1 MSSATCF
8 CQSLNLVPIFRRIW
22 FLSWRPGPEIP
33 PQVSNFSNSR
43 KFLFRTIAKKLNR
56 TEIKSKKFRRKLK
69 TSVSVVCDVLWELF
83 FSSFFLMNWSK
94 FANNLFKSV
103 FRRKDKL
110 LFLHFK
116 MVNYSTNLNLSL
128 PWFSYNVAI
137 LPRQKYSKWSCF
149 IISTNCE

>member
-1 MSSATCF
+1 MQHVSVNLWIWFRFFDGSGF
-8 CQSLNLVPIFRRIW
+8 CPDVQVPKFRHRFQIFRIRES
-22 FLSWRPGPEIP
+22 FCFGR
-33 PQVSNFSNSR
+33 SR
-43 KFLFRTIAKKLNR
+43 KNWIGPKL
-56 TEIKSKKFRRKLK
+56 SRKNFVGSLK

-149 IISTNCE
+149 IILRNCE